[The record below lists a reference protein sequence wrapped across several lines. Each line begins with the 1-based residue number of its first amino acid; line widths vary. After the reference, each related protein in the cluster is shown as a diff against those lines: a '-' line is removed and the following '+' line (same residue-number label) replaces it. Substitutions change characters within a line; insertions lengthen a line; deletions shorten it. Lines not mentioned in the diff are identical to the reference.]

1 MPGQDAARRQ
11 LGMIPFGNL
20 IGGPL
25 NAAIEAQA
33 KAANTTLEFIQNI
46 GFVDGGDTVRNVTL
60 KYMNGDVQKTLEVPI
75 LTMVPIPYIR
85 IDDMSIQFKASIS
98 ASSDQTQ
105 TDSSSSS
112 WEGKVSG
119 SARYLF
125 FKAQMSASYS
135 SKKDSSATKN
145 SKYAVEYTIDVNV
158 HAVQDDM
165 PGGMSKVLS
174 LLTESIDREPAGTQ
188 QSVQGSQGTQ
198 GTQGSGQG
206 KK

>member
-1 MPGQDAARRQ
+1 MADQNAARQQ

-25 NAAIEAQA
+25 NAAVEAQA
-33 KAANTTLEFIQNI
+33 KAANTTLEFIQAI

-60 KYMNGDVQKTLEVPI
+60 KYMNGDVERTLEVPI
-75 LTMVPIPYIR
+75 LTLVPIPYIR

-105 TDSSSSS
+105 TDSKSKS

-125 FKAQMSASYS
+125 FKANMSASYS
-135 SKKDSSATKN
+135 SKKDSSSTAN
-145 SKYAVEYTIDVNV
+145 SKYSVEYTIDINV

-165 PGGMSKVLS
+165 PGGMAKVLN
-174 LLTESIDREPAGTQ
+174 LLTESIDREPAN
-188 QSVQGSQGTQ
+188 SPPEPAPA
-198 GTQGSGQG
+198 